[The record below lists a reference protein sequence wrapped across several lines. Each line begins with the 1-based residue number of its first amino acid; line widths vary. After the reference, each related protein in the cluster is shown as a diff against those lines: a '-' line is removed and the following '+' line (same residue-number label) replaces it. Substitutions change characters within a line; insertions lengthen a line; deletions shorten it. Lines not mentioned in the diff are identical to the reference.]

1 MDNLMCIRTVH
12 RGRVVEKV
20 GFCWKYRENA
30 VDNHVDN
37 VGNCGLYIM
46 PSSCIRRHSSM
57 ADKMGLSSI
66 FNAGL
71 FVFSCKYRVGNII
84 QTTVW

>member
-1 MDNLMCIRTVH
+1 MVVDNLVCIRTVH

-37 VGNCGLYIM
+37 VDYCMDKIWAEMYKILRINYKRKLSTDLSTRACG
-46 PSSCIRRHSSM
+46 
-57 ADKMGLSSI
+57 
-66 FNAGL
+66 
-71 FVFSCKYRVGNII
+71 
-84 QTTVW
+84 